1 MDEKLSDE
9 EKAEYRTIAE
19 RRVRLGLLLSEVGRL
34 NNIDVADEEVQR
46 AMIQEASRYPGQ
58 ERQVIEFYRG
68 NPQALA
74 NLRAPLFEEKIID
87 FILEM
92 AKVSDKTVTPEEL
105 FKPIDED
112 GEEADSGK
120 KKPAK
125 KTAAKKTKAADKD
138 AKETKAEDAEAKP
151 KKTTKK
157 AAAKSE

>member
-34 NNIDVADEEVQR
+34 NNIDVGDDEVQR

-92 AKVSDKTVTPEEL
+92 AKVTEKTVTPEEL
-105 FKPIDED
+105 FKPMDED
-112 GEEADSGK
+112 GEESAGK
-120 KKPAK
+120 EKPAK
-125 KTAAKKTKAADKD
+125 KAAAKKAKAADKD
-138 AKETKAEDAEAKP
+138 AKEDGAEAKP
-151 KKTTKK
+151 KKATKK